1 MIDNGVVGRRDI
13 LSVGS
18 AMLALITLPARTAIA
33 QAVSASP
40 NSFLI
45 KPAEAAAR
53 MSAEQAKETDAY
65 TLGVQTVL
73 WGMQWVKAGQTLRAI
88 TLPLAAGSSLKSIDF
103 TPHGLN
109 IWGHARALLTHEM
122 RFIETPNTETLYSNA
137 VLDLQ
142 DGPVVLLHP
151 DLGERYFRTSVWDL
165 HGDAHTIS
173 QKQDG
178 PKPPPY
184 ALLPYGWKGTLPGG
198 LKAIQARSR
207 YLSVAPHIGVYG
219 DGDLANVHALQ
230 NGFRLIALKD
240 WGGSNKEL
248 AAGQPM
254 RPLLRPATSTPT
266 ELLFFEELCETLKD
280 ITPRDDEL
288 AFARQAE
295 RIGVTRKDGF
305 QFEKLDPAAVTGLKR
320 AVLDGQSMI
329 EHKARALSPV
339 QPGGTW
345 MVSYDLTKLD
355 DWLFRAA
362 VGWKSVWG
370 DLASEILFPMARNDE
385 SGQPLS
391 GEHRYRLHF
400 PVGQLPSARYWRI
413 SMYDLDGFF
422 TDNPIRR
429 YGIGN
434 IADKLQTNPDGSLT
448 LYIQHDS
455 PGMEK
460 EVNWL
465 PAPKEGFFLMMRMYQ
480 PEERTYRGD
489 YIVPPLQRL
498 Q

>member
-1 MIDNGVVGRRDI
+1 
-13 LSVGS
+13 
-18 AMLALITLPARTAIA
+18 MLALTNLPARTAIA

-40 NSFLI
+40 NSSLI

-53 MSAEQAKETDAY
+53 MSAEQAKEMDAY
-65 TLGVQTVL
+65 TLGVQTVI
-73 WGMQWVKAGQTLRAI
+73 WGMQWVKAGQTLRAM
-88 TLPLAAGSSLKSIDF
+88 TSPLAAGSSRSPIDP
-103 TPHGLN
+103 TPHGIN
-109 IWGHARALLTHEM
+109 VWGHARALLTHEL
-122 RFIETPNTETLYSNA
+122 RFIETPNTETLYSSA

-151 DLGERYFRTSVWDL
+151 DLGERYFRTSVWEL

-178 PKPPPY
+178 PKPSPY

-207 YLSVAPHIGVYG
+207 YLVVAPHIAVYG
-219 DGDLANVHALQ
+219 DADLANVHALQ
-230 NGFRLIALKD
+230 DGFRLIALKD
-240 WGGSNKEL
+240 WRGSNKDL

-254 RPLLRPATSTPT
+254 RPLRRPGTRTSGA
-266 ELLFFEELCETLKD
+266 LLFFEELCETLKD

-295 RIGVTRKDGF
+295 RIGVTRADGF
-305 QFEKLDPAAVTGLKR
+305 QLEKLNVAALAGLKR
-320 AVLDGQSMI
+320 AVLDGQSII
-329 EHKARALSPV
+329 ELKARAQSPL

-345 MVSYDLTKLD
+345 MVSYDSVNLD
-355 DWLFRAA
+355 DWLFRAS
-362 VGWKSVWG
+362 VGWKNVWG
-370 DLASEILFPMARNDE
+370 DLPSEILFPIARNDE
-385 SGQPLS
+385 NGQLPS
-391 GEHRYRLHF
+391 VEYRYRLHF
-400 PVGQLPSARYWRI
+400 PAGQMPAARYWRI

-434 IADKLQTNPDGSLT
+434 MAEKLQTNPDGSLT

-465 PAPKEGFFLMMRMYQ
+465 PAPKQGFFLVMRMYQ
-480 PEERTYRGD
+480 PEERMYRGD